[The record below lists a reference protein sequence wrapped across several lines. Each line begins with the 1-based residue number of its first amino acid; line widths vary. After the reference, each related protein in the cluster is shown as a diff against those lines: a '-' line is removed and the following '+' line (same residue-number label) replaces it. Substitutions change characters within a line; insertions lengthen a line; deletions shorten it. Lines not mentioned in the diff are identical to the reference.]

1 MMDSPA
7 SPPTTWS
14 RDQIEQLLRLESFD
28 YQSIPL
34 PYGLSTGTGHDR
46 SSTARI
52 ILPQDMSGQS
62 FVDIGC
68 SLGFFC
74 FEAKR
79 RGASRSV
86 GLDFAAENVRRGR
99 ILADVLGLPVEFRQY
114 DIDHESMG
122 EIFDHVICLN
132 VLHHLANPI
141 LGLDRVIAATRRQL
155 TLELATFGAH
165 DRRKLGLGW
174 LQQRFLSR
182 SPSLL
187 VASGTAGEGVKQFYI
202 TPTAIENLLRFR
214 RGCFASIEIKPS
226 PFKERFLVI
235 AHKRQI
241 DELALIGFPGIEL
254 AGPTVKALHER
265 AYPNA
270 AGFLG
275 DLSGAATLNADQYHE
290 PRRAHDAKLI
300 LDYNIMRPEISGAI
314 AFEHDPAVE
323 IIAAATRKR
332 AVTVW
337 LQPDEMSKGIRAEMA
352 TASGKARKKLS
363 SLLAMSGNSRQL
375 VRHYRMW
382 MEYLAKAQVEHRI
395 LAMKAS
401 GPLLLTLEEWE
412 RDIALPL
419 LDGRS

>member
-1 MMDSPA
+1 MMDSTA

-14 RDQIEQLLRLESFD
+14 RNQIEQLLRSESFD

-46 SSTARI
+46 SATAKV
-52 ILPQDMSGQS
+52 ILPDDMSGQS

-86 GLDFAAENVRRGR
+86 GLDFASENVRRGR
-99 ILADVLGLPVEFRQY
+99 ILADVLGLPVEFRKY
-114 DIDHESMG
+114 DIDHESID
-122 EIFDHVICLN
+122 ETFDHVICLN
-132 VLHHLANPI
+132 VLHHLVNPI
-141 LGLDRVIAATRRQL
+141 LGLDRLIAATRHKL

-165 DRRKLGLGW
+165 DRRKLGIGW

-182 SPSLL
+182 SPSVL

-202 TPTAIENLLRFR
+202 TQAAIENLLRFR
-214 RGCFASIEIKPS
+214 RGCFASVEIIPS
-226 PFKERFLVI
+226 PFKERFLVV
-235 AHKRQI
+235 AHKRHI
-241 DELALIGFPGIEL
+241 KDLMIIGFPGLEVAAPI
-254 AGPTVKALHER
+254 VKGIHQR
-265 AYPNA
+265 AYQSA
-270 AGFLG
+270 ADFLG
-275 DLSGAATLNADQYHE
+275 DIAGASVLNADAYHE
-290 PRRAHDAKLI
+290 PRKAEDDKLI
-300 LDYNIMRPEISGAI
+300 FDYNVMRPEISGAI

-323 IIAAATRKR
+323 IISTATRKR
-332 AVTVW
+332 AITIW
-337 LQPDEMSKGIRAEMA
+337 LPPHEMSQGIRTEM
-352 TASGKARKKLS
+352 TAVSGKARKKLS
-363 SLLAMSGNSRQL
+363 ALLAMSEDGKQL

-382 MEYLAKAQVEHRI
+382 AEYLARTQVEHRI
-395 LAMKAS
+395 LAVQAS
-401 GPLLLTLEEWE
+401 GPVLLTPEEWE